1 MKGITKAFA
10 RTPHMLT
17 TKVGMSKKSSDP
29 EFEDYARRFASIE
42 TATDKLLK
50 DTKAYTEA
58 VSNLFTHGAGYAQ
71 HFVTLFHPVAGE
83 DDLTRKHPE
92 SEHTIRNVDDY
103 ETAMEELKTAIV
115 PELELIESR
124 VVGPIKELQGVLKT
138 IRKSI
143 TKREHKLVDYD
154 RYNNSLTKLRDKK
167 EKTLSDEKHIFKLE
181 QDFDVASNE
190 YDQINSTMKTELPR
204 FLVQATQF
212 LDPLFHSFFY
222 MQLNVFYLLL
232 EKLNGF
238 AESGKYDVSVT
249 GNQIAKEY
257 EEKRSDAWQ
266 RLESFNVTQRILS
279 TSKLVQAHRAT
290 SGSGPPSSLG
300 RSPTSS
306 TTASTA
312 SSRLPPPFRSPSSS
326 FATLANVPPPP
337 PYSPSPSSAMA
348 AKKAPPPP
356 PPIKP
361 KPKPAASYVV
371 ALYDFAAQ
379 ADGDLDFHAGDRI
392 EVVERTESAEDWW
405 TGRIG
410 DRQGVFPGNYVQEA

>member
-279 TSKLVQAHRAT
+279 TCRLLLIMSNI
-290 SGSGPPSSLG
+290 LG
-300 RSPTSS
+300 
-306 TTASTA
+306 
-312 SSRLPPPFRSPSSS
+312 
-326 FATLANVPPPP
+326 
-337 PYSPSPSSAMA
+337 Y
-348 AKKAPPPP
+348 
-356 PPIKP
+356 
-361 KPKPAASYVV
+361 
-371 ALYDFAAQ
+371 
-379 ADGDLDFHAGDRI
+379 
-392 EVVERTESAEDWW
+392 
-405 TGRIG
+405 
-410 DRQGVFPGNYVQEA
+410 

>member
-124 VVGPIKELQGVLKT
+124 VVDPIKELQGVLKT

-222 MQLNVFYLLL
+222 MQYVFRVFITSHEPVSPQFCYVPLPLLIS
-232 EKLNGF
+232 F
-238 AESGKYDVSVT
+238 
-249 GNQIAKEY
+249 IAATSHYYCYHHKFLLT
-257 EEKRSDAWQ
+257 SDCK
-266 RLESFNVTQRILS
+266 STQAQCFLS
-279 TSKLVQAHRAT
+279 TSGEVEWIRRVWQVRRVRHR
-290 SGSGPPSSLG
+290 
-300 RSPTSS
+300 
-306 TTASTA
+306 
-312 SSRLPPPFRSPSSS
+312 
-326 FATLANVPPPP
+326 
-337 PYSPSPSSAMA
+337 
-348 AKKAPPPP
+348 
-356 PPIKP
+356 KP
-361 KPKPAASYVV
+361 
-371 ALYDFAAQ
+371 DCQ
-379 ADGDLDFHAGDRI
+379 RI
-392 EVVERTESAEDWW
+392 RGKT
-405 TGRIG
+405 
-410 DRQGVFPGNYVQEA
+410 